1 MLWSEGRGPIL
12 VAAAAGWFLSI
23 GVRMIYPVVLPQLRE
38 AYDLDLATAG
48 VLLTVLFLAY
58 GLGQLP
64 GGLLADRFG
73 ERIVLAVSTAVSA
86 LTLGLVVTAGS
97 TAVLF
102 VATALFGAGIALY
115 AVARYTLLA
124 GLYPERVGA
133 ANGVTSAAADAGQS
147 VLPPIGG
154 LIAAAVA
161 WQYGFAF
168 AIPLFVLVAV
178 ALWLVVPVGGR
189 EAAGDEDALSLEAI
203 RETFAGLRRPSVGY
217 GTVTL
222 LLGVCLW
229 QAFTGFYPTYLIEEK
244 GLSATRAGILF
255 GLFFALGVAVQPL
268 SGAAYDRI
276 GIRRSLVVVMG
287 ISAVGIAALPFVHG
301 LGPLVVVTIL
311 SSALLGFATVT
322 QSYLIVALP
331 AEIQGSGFGVIRT
344 VSFTIG
350 AASPAA
356 FGAAADLGFFD
367 EAFLALAA
375 LALLVIAATSRLPE
389 G

>member
-23 GVRMIYPVVLPQLRE
+23 GVRMIYPVVLPQLRA

-73 ERIVLAVSTAVSA
+73 ERVVLAGSTAVSA
-86 LTLGLVVTAGS
+86 VTLGLVVTAGS

-124 GLYPERVGA
+124 ELYPERVGA

-154 LIAAAVA
+154 LIAAALA
-161 WQYGFAF
+161 WQFGFAF
-168 AIPLFVLVAV
+168 AIPLFAVVAV
-178 ALWLVVPVGGR
+178 ALWLVVPAGGR
-189 EAAGDEDALSLEAI
+189 DAAGDEGALSLGAA
-203 RETFAGLRRPSVGY
+203 REVFAGLRRPSVGY

-229 QAFTGFYPTYLIEEK
+229 QAFTGFYPTYLIEQK

-276 GIRRSLVVVMG
+276 GIRRSLAVVMG
-287 ISAVGIAALPFVHG
+287 ISAVGVAALPFVDG
-301 LGPLVVVTIL
+301 LGPLVVVTVL
-311 SSALLGFATVT
+311 SSALLGFATIT

-344 VSFTIG
+344 VSFTVG

-375 LALLVIAATSRLPE
+375 LALVVIAMTSRLPE